1 MARFKVIKPYTM
13 PLEEV
18 RSAAQELA
26 STLQAEYGIRYRWQG
41 DRASFSRSGV
51 DGELNIAGDTITLS
65 VKLGMLASAF
75 ERPLKQAINNY
86 LDEHVS

>member
-1 MARFKVIKPYTM
+1 MARFKVSKPYSM
-13 PLEEV
+13 SREDV

-26 STLQAEYGIRYRWQG
+26 NTLQAEYGMRYRWQG

-51 DGELNIAGDTITLS
+51 DGELNISDDTITLS
-65 VKLGMLASAF
+65 IKLGMLASAF
-75 ERPLKQAINNY
+75 ERPLKQAIHNY